1 MFCFQLNKIKG
12 DSFFIVFNPNCLKQ
26 NALIFLLLF
35 YYKIYIMKKHSA
47 LVAILTF
54 GLLLSCATNPITG
67 KKNLNFVSNSELF
80 PSSFQQYGTFLKENK
95 VISGTADAKRVETV
109 GMKIKAAAEKYLIS
123 IGQPEYL
130 KDYRW
135 EYKLVESKDVNAW
148 CMPGGKIVVYSGILP
163 ITKDEA
169 GLATVIGHEVSH
181 ALANHGAQRMSAAQL
196 QQIGAVGV
204 SLATGNQTEEKQK
217 MWQQYYGI
225 GSQVGVMLPF
235 SRSHETEADK
245 IGLTL
250 MAIAG
255 YNPDLAVGFWQRMAA
270 QSSGQSQPEFLS
282 THPSD
287 ATRIQNLKALIPE
300 AKATAA
306 KFGVFFK

>member
-1 MFCFQLNKIKG
+1 
-12 DSFFIVFNPNCLKQ
+12 
-26 NALIFLLLF
+26 
-35 YYKIYIMKKHSA
+35 MKKHSA